1 MQHKY
6 TEENL
11 RKGEYCLKKKTETQ
25 EPSSSEEYLK
35 AIERLKT
42 KSERNRIF
50 HSVVMLGICVL
61 AIIGGIVKYNKAKA
75 ESFITIND
83 EHIQASV
90 DTLPHGDQ
98 EVKVEPAYT
107 KDGINYSFVTI
118 GKYKTLWTETDVNEF
133 IGNNNIVDTDIYVLT
148 LKNKEKYFGKLFNNN
163 KLVIVRYSLKGEQ
176 PFTEEEVSAYKSL
189 STYYFTADKAKN
201 LSQNNAEYEIAVN
214 NIDLNSNRS
223 IEMIVNELKEKLET
237 DVSGQTL

>member
-1 MQHKY
+1 M
-6 TEENL
+6 
-11 RKGEYCLKKKTETQ
+11 KKKTETQ

-35 AIERLKT
+35 EIERLKT

-50 HSVVMLGICVL
+50 HSIVMLGICIL

-90 DTLPHGDQ
+90 DTLPHGPQ

-118 GKYKTLWTETDVNEF
+118 GKYKTLWTEEEVNEY
-133 IGNNNIVDTDIYVLT
+133 IGSNNVVDTEIYVLT
-148 LKNKEKYFGKLFNNN
+148 LKNKEMYFGKLINNN
-163 KLVIVRYSLKGEQ
+163 KLVIVRYSFKGEQ

-189 STYYFTADKAKN
+189 SAYYFTADKAKN
-201 LSQNNAEYEIAVN
+201 ISQNNAEYEIAVN
-214 NIDLNSNRS
+214 NIVLNSNRS
-223 IEMIVNELKEKLET
+223 IKMIVNELKEKLET
-237 DVSGQTL
+237 DVSGQTK